1 MRLMRVG
8 PVGAERPVVMDSDG
22 VAYDVAGHDVR
33 FDGEFFAAGGVE
45 RVRRLLASGTLEA
58 LDLTG
63 QRVGA
68 PIERPEKIVCVGLN
82 YSDHARETGAT
93 PPSEPILF
101 MKAPN
106 CMIGP
111 NDEVLIPRGSTKTD
125 WEVELGVVIGQRARY
140 LASPEAAMAVIAGYA
155 ISNDVSEREFQIERG
170 GQWVKG
176 KSCET
181 FNPLGPWLVTT
192 DEVPDPQD
200 LRLRLSVNGVLRQ
213 DGTSADM
220 IFSVAHVLWYI
231 SQFMVLEPGDLV
243 NTGTPAGV
251 SMGHDD
257 VAFLRA
263 GDVLELE
270 VPGLG
275 AQRTV
280 VGQA

>member
-22 VAYDVAGHDVR
+22 VTYDLAGHDVR

-45 RVRRLLASGTLEA
+45 RVRRLLASGTLEV
-58 LDLTG
+58 LDVTG

-125 WEVELGVVIGQRARY
+125 WEIELGVVIGQRARY

-220 IFSVAHVLWYI
+220 IFSVAHVLWSI